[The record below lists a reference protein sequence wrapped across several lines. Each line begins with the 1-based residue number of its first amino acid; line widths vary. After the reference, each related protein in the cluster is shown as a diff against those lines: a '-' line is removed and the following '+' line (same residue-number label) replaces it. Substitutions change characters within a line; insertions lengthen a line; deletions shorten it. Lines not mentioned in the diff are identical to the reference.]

1 MSIVRRCRVLRR
13 LALVCALLAVSA
25 ACSSDSGT
33 ESTDDGL
40 KALTPDRTRLTWT
53 GEASLEEQPTFETSL
68 DQVRSRGQTFA
79 FSSALDDAYWDEHPG
94 SVHVAIR
101 WTEPGELA
109 HQSTSHLFSVYVLD
123 SNGELVASS
132 VGTPEDISTGMSVEL
147 EAPPPSDY
155 EVIVVPNRTSGT
167 AYEGIVFVTRAAGMT
182 SMPDLIPQQPT
193 NFSFRATGGSGDRES
208 DPSCLAIEKIGKP
221 DLERCLRFDAVIENI
236 GTGPFITESDISEA
250 VDRRAE
256 SIASGVEP
264 EGDSAQVILEPD
276 GKERRIRTGRWVV
289 DREHVHTHL
298 VDLAAYE
305 LFRVSRDEQDGPLVT
320 DAKIGFCPWDL
331 VDERYGEPKSA
342 ARRFPAQ
349 SCRVPAERDGNDP
362 VVRTIGI
369 SAGWSDVYPA
379 RRSIQYLDATDLEDG
394 TYDVVI
400 TVDPNRWYEEADE
413 SNNKATTRIN
423 VRGETIRCVPEPYG
437 CPRHFTPGS

>member
-1 MSIVRRCRVLRR
+1 LS
-13 LALVCALLAVSA
+13 LVCALLAAGA
-25 ACSSDSGT
+25 ACSSGSGT
-33 ESTDDGL
+33 ESTDDRP
-40 KALTPDRTRLTWT
+40 KELTPDRTRLTWT

-68 DQVRSRGQTFA
+68 DQVRSRGETFA
-79 FSSALDDAYWDEHPG
+79 FRSALDDGYWGRNPG

-101 WTEPGELA
+101 WNEPGELA
-109 HQSTSHLFSVYVLD
+109 HHSTSHLFSMYVLD
-123 SNGELVASS
+123 SSGELVASS
-132 VGTPEDISTGMSVEL
+132 VGTSEDISTAMSVQL
-147 EAPPPSDY
+147 ESPRPGDY
-155 EVIVVPNRTSGT
+155 EVIVVPNRTSGS
-167 AYEGIVFVTRAAGMT
+167 AYEGVVFVTRAAGRT
-182 SMPDLIPQQPT
+182 SMPDLVPQQPT

-208 DPSCLAIEKIGKP
+208 NPSCLAIEKIGKP

-250 VDRRAE
+250 VDQRPQ

-264 EGDSAQVILEPD
+264 DGASVQVILEPD

-305 LFRVSRDEQDGPLVT
+305 LFRISGDAPDGPLVT

-331 VDERYGEPKSA
+331 VDERFGRPKST

-349 SCRVPAERDGNDP
+349 SCRVPAERDGTDP

-379 RRSIQYLDATDLEDG
+379 RRSIQYLDATDLADG

-400 TVDPNRWYEEADE
+400 TVDPNGWYEEGDE
-413 SNNKATTRIN
+413 SNNKATTRIS
-423 VRGETIRCVPEPYG
+423 VTGDTIRCVPEPYG
-437 CPRHFTPGS
+437 CPRHFTFGS